1 MKIAVFTRS
10 CNMEY
15 YSKMVSLLPNDVECH
30 RMTGFDHWSDAN
42 TYLEHIIAFSN
53 VMGIDYSINID
64 EDCFITDW
72 DIVIEI
78 IKVMIGNGK
87 SHAGMPDGGCHVGRL
102 RTYKVQNPFFNIFHP
117 IICKRI
123 LDGNYLWFNQE
134 SDIAPDFTKMPFEY
148 DKEDYAEP
156 FDEFFKLLYKSGNP
170 LHLYA
175 DLHEDGITTIL
186 KWNDKTFALHTWY
199 SRDASHRDRILQR
212 FEEAKQLSN
221 GNI

>member
-53 VMGIDYSINID
+53 VMGIDYAINID

-72 DIVIEI
+72 GLVLD
-78 IKVMIGNGK
+78 MITNMK
-87 SHAGMPDGGCHVGRL
+87 DKYTHAGMPDGGCHPGRD
-102 RTYKVQNPFFNIFHP
+102 RIISVQNPFFNV
-117 IICKRI
+117 
-123 LDGNYLWFNQE
+123 FNIE
-134 SDIAPDFTKMPFEY
+134 LKNDVIVENKEPDFYKMKYPY
-148 DKEDYAEP
+148 NVNSQNLNEP
-156 FDEFFKLLYKSGNP
+156 FDDFFISLYENGNP

-175 DLHEDGITTIL
+175 DLHQDGITTIL
-186 KWNDKTFALHTWY
+186 KWNDKPFALHTWY

-212 FEEAKQLSN
+212 FEEAKALSN